1 MIDPQDLLQV
11 ARKLPPEARAM
22 LARKLLE
29 SVDLERHAETEP
41 AWAAELDR
49 RIREIDQGS
58 TELITWDEVRRRIG
72 RCPPTSPLRSHLQ
85 RNARTAQ
92 RAAALTSPH
101 RPSRLVPRNPASL
114 AVDYPHQ
121 SRYPVPQAVAPGP
134 VRRRE
139 TLGGLFSYD
148 YRRCA

>member
-1 MIDPQDLLQV
+1 
-11 ARKLPPEARAM
+11 M

-29 SVDLERHAETEP
+29 SVDLERHAETEA
-41 AWAAELDR
+41 AWAAELER

-72 RCPPTSPLRSHLQ
+72 RCPLRAHSEVTY
-85 RNARTAQ
+85 NET
-92 RAAALTSPH
+92 RAPRSAPQPSPH
-101 RPSRLVPRNPASL
+101 RPSRLVPRYPASL

-121 SRYPVPQAVAPGP
+121 RRCPLPRAVAPGP